1 MSRGGAGFG
10 SAEMLGG
17 ERWYT
22 FSMSPTAPTNPDIRR
37 QLRARLYD
45 LSPRAFELFAGELLT
60 FVGLSHVHV
69 TRYIGDGGIDAY
81 GELRGE
87 SDLVRVPTG
96 VQVKRHRQNV
106 QRPDIDRF
114 IGALSGQFSHGIF
127 ITMAGYAE
135 QARAK
140 ARSAPVRI
148 DTIGGDQVIALM
160 GRHQLGLVSEAAT
173 DPQIDEPFFL
183 AFEAQAARR
192 AGRIGDEPAPYQAS
206 DPAGPAARPEDDLIS
221 LRALSYELRTD
232 PYTILDWVR
241 GGRLLPDSVARVGQR
256 ESYFFRRDRLATI
269 RGQLSRAAL
278 PTSGPEWR
286 QAFLDFVRSRN
297 LTRSYKPVLLKVLL
311 QTVDRNGAAQIAE
324 IAQGFIA
331 FYRRRQ
337 HAGLPTERDGPLT
350 DPSTANLEAVQA
362 LIVKNP
368 LERFRIQGFL
378 QYDPASGV
386 VRFAPP
392 LWAELR
398 AYEILDIQTA
408 ADAQLRHYYRRKA

>member
-1 MSRGGAGFG
+1 
-10 SAEMLGG
+10 
-17 ERWYT
+17 
-22 FSMSPTAPTNPDIRR
+22 MSPPTPTNPDIRR
-37 QLRARLYD
+37 QLRARLYE

-192 AGRIGDEPAPYQAS
+192 AGRIGDGPAPYQVS
-206 DPAGPAARPEDDLIS
+206 DPAGLAARPEDDLIS

-232 PYTILDWVR
+232 PYTVLNWVR
-241 GGRLLPDSVARVGQR
+241 GGRLQPDSKVNTGQR
-256 ESYFFRRDRLATI
+256 ESYFFRRDRIEAI
-269 RGQLSRAAL
+269 RSTLSRSAL
-278 PTSGPEWR
+278 PTNGHEWR

-297 LTRSYKPVLLKVLL
+297 LTRSYKPVLLKILL
-311 QTVDRNGAAQIAE
+311 QTVDRNGVAQLDE

-337 HAGLPTERDGPLT
+337 RDGLPTERDGPLKNP
-350 DPSTANLEAVQA
+350 DTASLAAVKA

-378 QYDPASGV
+378 HYDPASGI

-398 AYEILDIQTA
+398 AYEIIDILAA
-408 ADAQLRHYYRRKA
+408 ADEQLQRYHGRG